1 MIPLRSST
9 APTETQIL
17 ADKRSVERYRHQV
30 GPRRRMAKHRYYY
43 YDSDSCS
50 FVELKSRRRRLQMQ
64 VAGVVSIAVILAL
77 GLTWGMDHVVETP
90 QELALR
96 AENEALQQQL
106 ADFDQRIASV
116 SSELEKL
123 SEKDQEL
130 YRSLFQADPISEDIR
145 QLGVGGADPYA
156 EFSRFS
162 SSASRVLR
170 STAEGLDRLERQVGF
185 QTDSYRE
192 LTRYA
197 SDYEVQL
204 EQMPIMIPSEGRVIS
219 GFGMRYHPILK
230 VRRMHYGVDINV
242 NTGTPVVAA
251 GDGVVLEAKRGNGYG
266 NYVKIQHE
274 TAGYVTLYAHLR
286 NFEKGLR
293 PGRKVSR
300 GDVVAYSGSTGLSK
314 SPHLHY
320 EVRDLE
326 GRALNPVYFLAP
338 SLTPAAYQKILE
350 EAENTTVIFD

>member
-1 MIPLRSST
+1 
-9 APTETQIL
+9 
-17 ADKRSVERYRHQV
+17 
-30 GPRRRMAKHRYYY
+30 MAKHRYYY
-43 YDSDSCS
+43 YDSESCS

-64 VAGVVSIAVILAL
+64 VAGVVSIAVLLAL

-96 AENEALQQQL
+96 AENEALQNQL
-106 ADFDQRIASV
+106 AQFDRRISSV
-116 SSELEKL
+116 SSELDKL

-130 YRSLFQADPISEDIR
+130 YRSLFQADPISEDVR
-145 QLGVGGADPYA
+145 QMGVGGTDAYA
-156 EFSRFS
+156 RFS
-162 SSASRVLR
+162 SFSPSASRLLR
-170 STAEGLDRLERQVGF
+170 NTAEGLDRLERQVGF
-185 QTDSYRE
+185 QSESFRE

-197 SDYEVQL
+197 EDYETQL
-204 EQMPIMIPSEGRVIS
+204 KEMPIMIPSEGRVIS
-219 GFGMRYHPILK
+219 GHGMRYHPILK

-251 GDGVVLEAKRGNGYG
+251 GDGVILEAKRSASWG
-266 NYVKIQHE
+266 NYIKVKHE
-274 TAGYVTLYAHLR
+274 TAGYVTIYAHLR
-286 NFEKGLR
+286 NFKSGLR
-293 PGRKVSR
+293 TGQRVSR
-300 GDVVAYSGSTGLSK
+300 GELLAYSGSTGLSK

-326 GRALNPVYFLAP
+326 GRALNPIFFLAP